1 MRRRTFEVDKAEAKM
16 MGVCSGLAR
25 TMGIDPIVVRIAFVV
40 ATLIGGWPWTVVAYI
55 VLAMVGKPKRAPL
68 RRGAVAHD
76 GLQECGGLSDLDRR
90 MAEIDHYVAS
100 SNQHRLAREIEELR

>member
-25 TMGIDPIVVRIAFVV
+25 TMGIDPTIVRIAFVV
-40 ATLIGGWPWTVVAYI
+40 ATLIGGWPWTVVAYVI
-55 VLAMVGKPKRAPL
+55 LAMIGKPKRARL
-68 RRGAVAHD
+68 RRSAVAYD

-100 SNQHRLAREIEELR
+100 SNRRLAREIEELR